1 MQAIRTRYHG
11 PTNSRGSRIIAK
23 CEGGS
28 ITMPYDHAQNLE
40 GNHAAAA
47 RLLLE
52 RMGWPNVYFGGVF
65 DRDYY
70 WVSETTWAKSRARD
84 YAMAKSEAA

>member
-23 CEGGS
+23 CGGGS
-28 ITMPYDHAQNLE
+28 VVMPYNHALNLD

-47 RLLLE
+47 QMLLE
-52 RMGWPNVYFGGVF
+52 RMGWPGVYHGGQF
-65 DRDYY
+65 EHDYY
-70 WVSETTWAKSRARD
+70 WVVPERGDSVSASVTTA
-84 YAMAKSEAA
+84 EAA

>member
-11 PTNSRGSRIIAK
+11 PSNTRGSRIIAK

-28 ITMPYDHAQNLE
+28 VIMPYNHALNLD

-47 RLLLE
+47 QLLLQ
-52 RMGWPNVYFGGVF
+52 RMGWPGVYHGGQF
-65 DRDYY
+65 EHDYY
-70 WVSETTWAKSRARD
+70 WIVPTTWSLVASID
-84 YAMAKSEAA
+84 SEQVAA